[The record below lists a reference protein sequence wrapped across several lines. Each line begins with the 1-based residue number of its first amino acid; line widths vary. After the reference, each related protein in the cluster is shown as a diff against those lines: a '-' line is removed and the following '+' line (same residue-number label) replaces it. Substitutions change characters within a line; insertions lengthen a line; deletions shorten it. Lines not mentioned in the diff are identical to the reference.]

1 MSTFDRA
8 IKYVL
13 QHEGGLVND
22 PVDPGGLTNRGITK
36 RDYPHLDIRNL
47 TVDET
52 VEIYRKDYWR
62 PVYDEMLDKDA
73 ACKIFD
79 MAVNMGHRQ
88 AHKLLQR
95 ATGNNN
101 ADGIFG
107 NVTLGMAN
115 ATPNLVD
122 LLCDAQGAFYQA
134 LVTKRPVMSKF
145 LKGWLRRAN
154 WRP

>member
-22 PVDPGGLTNRGITK
+22 PADPGGLTNRGITQ
-36 RDYPHLDIRNL
+36 RDYPNLDIRNL
-47 TVDET
+47 TVDQT
-52 VEIYRKDYWR
+52 IEIYRKDYWR
-62 PVYDEMLDKDA
+62 PVYDEMTDTDA

-95 ATGNNN
+95 AVGERD
-101 ADGIFG
+101 DGVFG
-107 NVTLGMAN
+107 PATLAAAN
-115 ATPNLVD
+115 ECHNLTDRLCKQQAEFYHNLV
-122 LLCDAQGAFYQA
+122 L
-134 LVTKRPVMSKF
+134 KRPVMKKF
-145 LKGWLRRAN
+145 LKGWLIRAH

>member
-22 PVDPGGLTNRGITK
+22 PADPGGLTNRGITQ
-36 RDYPHLDIRNL
+36 RDYPELDIANL
-47 TVDET
+47 TET
-52 VEIYRKDYWR
+52 ETIDIYRKDYWR
-62 PVYDEMLDKDA
+62 PVYDEMTDTDA
-73 ACKIFD
+73 ACKLFD

-95 ATGNNN
+95 GVGVPDDGVFGPKTLAAANNCN
-101 ADGIFG
+101 
-107 NVTLGMAN
+107 
-115 ATPNLVD
+115 NLVD
-122 LLCDAQGAFYQA
+122 RLCKQQAEFYSLLV
-134 LVTKRPVMSKF
+134 LRRPVMNKF
-145 LKGWLRRAN
+145 LRGWMNRAT